1 MVGSKRVPDIWTVG
15 YAMAMRTLKQRLLE
29 YLLLLA
35 LIAMGIVV
43 LLFQATEW

>member
-1 MVGSKRVPDIWTVG
+1 
-15 YAMAMRTLKQRLLE
+15 MRTLKQRLLE

-35 LIAMGIVV
+35 LVAMGIVV